1 MTKNDET
8 YSFDVSPIIEDGR
21 TLVPIRAISD
31 MLGLDVEWNE
41 KNNTVTITT
50 PQDDEDESWK
60 TTQER
65 LILTM
70 SKLQVTV

>member
-1 MTKNDET
+1 
-8 YSFDVSPIIEDGR
+8 
-21 TLVPIRAISD
+21 

-60 TTQER
+60 NNTGTVDLDNVEVTGDGISVSYK
-65 LILTM
+65 LITITM
-70 SKLQVTV
+70 GG